1 MKFLT
6 NWLNRNKSPI
16 KKAKDESFMEAIKC
30 MAFTIKDGRIINHGL
45 SEYGAQKLLA
55 EGRHPTPLEQVV
67 ILDDG
72 RAVSFDEWREGK

>member
-6 NWLNRNKSPI
+6 NWLNRNKSPL

-30 MAFTIKDGRIINHGL
+30 MDFTIKNGRITNHGL

-55 EGRHPTPLEQVV
+55 KGRVATPLEQVV
-67 ILDDG
+67 VLDDG
-72 RAVSFDEWREGK
+72 GVISFDEWREGK